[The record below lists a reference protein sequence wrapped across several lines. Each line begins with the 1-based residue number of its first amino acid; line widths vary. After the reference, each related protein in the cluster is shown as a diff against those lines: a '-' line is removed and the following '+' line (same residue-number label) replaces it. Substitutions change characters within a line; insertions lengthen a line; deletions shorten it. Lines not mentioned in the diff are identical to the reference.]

1 MNPKWFENKILEMAQ
16 DIKDLKE
23 IMKIVNNQTREKEH
37 MMIMPPK
44 ATKYPINKGK

>member
-1 MNPKWFENKILEMAQ
+1 MNPIWLENIIKEMAQ

-23 IMKIVNNQTREKEH
+23 IMKAVSPP
-37 MMIMPPK
+37 PPK